1 MRTQDKRISA
11 MTDREYCRYQ
21 HRMVRQQELHRKCV
35 MIFMTFCLI
44 VICTVSYHS
53 LQTSANTGEDK
64 ISFKYYTNVSVKY
77 GETVWDI
84 ADEYIDY
91 NKYEDKN
98 EYIAEVQNI
107 NHLDEECTVKA
118 GQYLVVPYYSEE
130 FK

>member
-1 MRTQDKRISA
+1 MRTQDKRSLM
-11 MTDREYCRYQ
+11 MTDREYRRYQ
-21 HRMVRQQELHRKCV
+21 RHLVRQRNFRRKC
-35 MIFMTFCLI
+35 MLTLITLCLI
-44 VICTVSYHS
+44 MVCTVSYYS
-53 LQTSANTGEDK
+53 LRISANTGEDN

-77 GETVWDI
+77 GETLWDI

-91 NKYEDKN
+91 NKYENKK

-107 NHLDEECTVKA
+107 NHLDEKCTVKA